1 MKQSK
6 FTILKTVKSGITY
19 YSISIP
25 AYLNPAGKTTRAYF
39 RTKAEAE
46 RKRGEL
52 IASTRTESRELILTN
67 TQTLDAKRAIE
78 LLAQNGL
85 TDTLVHAV
93 EVALPTLLA
102 TGSKITISTLFADFL
117 AIKQSEWRP
126 LSTRNFKNCSKRFTK
141 AFPSAVLTDINQ
153 KNLRMWLTTFT
164 PSAAS
169 LIARTLSPAFSYAV
183 RQGFISASPFALME
197 PIRMPQK
204 KGIDIYTPEEASR
217 LLQHA
222 PADCIASFA
231 ILLFAGV
238 RPTELTRLTWADIR
252 DGFIHIT
259 PDNAKTAQVRNVE
272 IEPTLAAWLNTT
284 GTHAPEAPITPRN
297 WRNKAQATRRA
308 ANLSG
313 RPDTARHSYATY
325 HLQKY
330 RDKALLEANLGHS
343 ANSAMLMRHYRAA
356 STPAEAEAY
365 WSILPTAINQNDT
378 LSANLLTN

>member
-1 MKQSK
+1 MKQAK
-6 FTILKTVKSGITY
+6 FNITKTVKNGITY
-19 YSISIP
+19 YSIGIP
-25 AYLNPAGKTTRAYF
+25 AYLNPAGKSTRVYY

-67 TQTLDAKRAIE
+67 TQTLDAKRALEI
-78 LLAQNGL
+78 LAQNGL

-93 EVALPTLLA
+93 EIALPTLLA
-102 TGSKITISTLFADFL
+102 TGSKITVRALFAELL
-117 AIKQSEWRP
+117 ALRQNSWRP
-126 LSTRNFKNCSKRFTK
+126 LTTRNFRNCSNRFTK
-141 AFPSAVLTDINQ
+141 AFPSAVLTDITP

-204 KGIDIYTPEEASR
+204 KGIDIYTPQEAAR
-217 LLQHA
+217 LLRHA
-222 PADCIASFA
+222 PSDCIAAFA

-284 GTHAPEAPITPRN
+284 GTHAPADPITPRN
-297 WRNKAQATRRA
+297 WRNKSQDTRRA

-343 ANSAMLMRHYRAA
+343 SNSAMLMRHYRAA
-356 STPAEAEAY
+356 STPADAEAY
-365 WSILPTAINQNDT
+365 WSILPST
-378 LSANLLTN
+378 LSSFC